1 MKWEKLLN
9 TNRLRESNRDITT
22 DIRNEVESDLG
33 RIIFSPAT
41 RRMHDKTQVFPLTTN
56 DNIHTRLT
64 HSMEVMSLG
73 YSFGVSICDNPVF
86 LDRVKEYPKEN
97 LIRTIPTILKNSC
110 LLHDIGNPPFGHF
123 GETVI
128 QQYFQKLFLER
139 KNAIAPISENETKF
153 SSLRGE
159 LSEEQ
164 KMDFTYFD
172 GNAQGLRV
180 VTALQYIGDQYGLNL
195 TYATLASIIKYPYTA
210 SDIKIG
216 RGEKLGVFYTEV
228 KKFDKIV
235 NECGL
240 QQGNRVIRHPLCY
253 LMEASDS
260 ICYLTMD
267 IEDGFYKGL
276 FDFHYLF
283 EKLHSLNL
291 FNSLKS
297 EKNWKKELERINNLK
312 LEDQYKIIKLRTIII
327 QWFMDL
333 ASNSFIKNIDK
344 IEAGNFQYKE
354 LIEDEE
360 EGILQ
365 LSNKLREI
373 CKEKIF
379 TNRDIVSL
387 ELTGHAVLTGL
398 LDYYIEF
405 LILDNSGKYKI
416 RAKQLISK
424 GLIDVAIAENDVKHF
439 EDLSPYAR
447 LKLIVDYIS
456 GMTDK
461 FALTQYQQL
470 NGQKI
475 I

>member
-240 QQGNRVIRHPLCY
+240 QQGNRVIRHP
-253 LMEASDS
+253 
-260 ICYLTMD
+260 
-267 IEDGFYKGL
+267 
-276 FDFHYLF
+276 
-283 EKLHSLNL
+283 
-291 FNSLKS
+291 
-297 EKNWKKELERINNLK
+297 
-312 LEDQYKIIKLRTIII
+312 
-327 QWFMDL
+327 
-333 ASNSFIKNIDK
+333 
-344 IEAGNFQYKE
+344 
-354 LIEDEE
+354 
-360 EGILQ
+360 
-365 LSNKLREI
+365 
-373 CKEKIF
+373 
-379 TNRDIVSL
+379 
-387 ELTGHAVLTGL
+387 
-398 LDYYIEF
+398 
-405 LILDNSGKYKI
+405 
-416 RAKQLISK
+416 
-424 GLIDVAIAENDVKHF
+424 
-439 EDLSPYAR
+439 
-447 LKLIVDYIS
+447 
-456 GMTDK
+456 
-461 FALTQYQQL
+461 
-470 NGQKI
+470 
-475 I
+475 

>member
-1 MKWEKLLN
+1 MEWKKLLN
-9 TNRLRESNRDITT
+9 TNRLRKSNRDTTT

-73 YSFGVSICDNPVF
+73 YSFGISICNNKAF
-86 LDRVKEYPKEN
+86 LERIKEYSKDD
-97 LIRTIPTILKNSC
+97 LIRTIPTILKSSC

-123 GETVI
+123 GETII
-128 QQYFQKLFLER
+128 QQYFKKLFLEN
-139 KNAIAPISENETKF
+139 KNTTAPITENETKF
-153 SSLRGE
+153 SSLK
-159 LSEEQ
+159 EEQ

-172 GNAQGLRV
+172 GNAQGLRI

-210 SDIKIG
+210 SDIKAG
-216 RGEKLGVFYTEV
+216 KGKKLGVFCTEV
-228 KKFDKIV
+228 EKFNKIV
-235 NECGL
+235 SACGL
-240 QQGNRVIRHPLCY
+240 RQDDRVIRHPLCY

-267 IEDGFYKGL
+267 IEDSLYKGL
-276 FDFHYLF
+276 FNFHYLF
-283 EKLHSLNL
+283 ERLHSLNL
-291 FNSLKS
+291 SNSLKS
-297 EKNWKKELERINNLK
+297 DKNWKKELERINK
-312 LEDQYKIIKLRTIII
+312 LELEEQYKIIKLRTILI

-344 IEAGNFQYKE
+344 IETGNYKYKE

-360 EGILQ
+360 EGVCQ
-365 LSNKLREI
+365 LSKMLRKI
-373 CKEKIF
+373 CTEKIF

-405 LILDNSGKYKI
+405 LILDDSGDYMK

-424 GLIDVAIAENDVKHF
+424 GLIDATMAENNVKHF
-439 EDLSPYAR
+439 EDLSTYAK